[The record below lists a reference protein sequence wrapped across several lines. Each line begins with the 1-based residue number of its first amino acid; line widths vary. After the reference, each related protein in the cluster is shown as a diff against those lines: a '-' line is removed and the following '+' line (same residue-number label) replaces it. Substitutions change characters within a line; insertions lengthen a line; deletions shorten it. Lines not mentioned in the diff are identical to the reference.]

1 MPVQVRD
8 QALKI
13 KDDLPRSAVNKE
25 YFNQNVEKQV
35 NLAFF
40 TSLTFLNI
48 SNTFTEIKAS

>member
-48 SNTFTEIKAS
+48 SKICN